1 MEGRL
6 SGLSV
11 TLLAA
16 SLSKVIFTSLSLSFL
31 QGEKLHFKIESYSNS
46 ANVRLVT
53 GQVAQ
58 SYDARKF

>member
-46 ANVRLVT
+46 VNVRLVT
-53 GQVAQ
+53 DQVAQ

>member
-46 ANVRLVT
+46 VCNRSRSLSDNETEQA
-53 GQVAQ
+53 G
-58 SYDARKF
+58 

>member
-31 QGEKLHFKIESYSNS
+31 QGAKLHFKIESYSNS
-46 ANVRLVT
+46 VNVRLVT
-53 GQVAQ
+53 GKVAQ

>member
-46 ANVRLVT
+46 VNVRLVT

>member
-46 ANVRLVT
+46 VNVRLVT
-53 GQVAQ
+53 GQVTQ

>member
-46 ANVRLVT
+46 VNVRLVT

-58 SYDARKF
+58 SYDAWKF